1 MAVNAKTA
9 IIHIITRQTFF
20 SAKNILIADQLLLH
34 TAEMCCMRPSFV
46 IMGLD
51 SSIFYFRLV

>member
-1 MAVNAKTA
+1 MAVNAKIA

-20 SAKNILIADQLLLH
+20 QRKILIADQLLLH